1 MFGKLMKYEL
11 RYLSRIFAPMW
22 VIVMAL
28 CILARLLFRP
38 NFENMTYV
46 EESIL
51 PILVIVLA
59 VVALMTMMVVA
70 AVVLIQRFYKGMY
83 GDEGYLMFTLPVT
96 TGGLIHSKALSAMLM
111 MVITECIALAG
122 VLMMVSYR
130 EIWNAAGMTFGELLK
145 MVMDMNNLTATQTVA
160 VAFWLVVAGVLTV
173 AQGIYT
179 VYLAISVGQL
189 WKKHPI
195 AGAILAYYGI
205 ILVLGGI
212 QSVLTN
218 VFGESAMDMIFNIL
232 NGTDT
237 KYSAALT
244 FVMIAMSLYSLLMTG
259 IAFLGTK
266 LILDRKLN
274 IQ

>member
-205 ILVLGGI
+205 ILVIGGI

-218 VFGESAMDMIFNIL
+218 VFGESAMDMIFNVL

>member
-205 ILVLGGI
+205 ILVIGGI